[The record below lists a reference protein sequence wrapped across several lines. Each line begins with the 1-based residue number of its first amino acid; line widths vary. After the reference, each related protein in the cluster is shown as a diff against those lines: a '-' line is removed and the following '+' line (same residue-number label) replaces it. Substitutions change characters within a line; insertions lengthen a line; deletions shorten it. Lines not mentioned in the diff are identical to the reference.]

1 MADSEQRRVSVST
14 YDAHLR
20 HGACGHRTVEL
31 LKKLYGIKKGQNLKK
46 EQSIEEYNTTR
57 TCLAQED
64 QDTEN
69 VESWDKILF
78 LCTFH

>member
-1 MADSEQRRVSVST
+1 MADSEQRRVSVSS
-14 YDAHLR
+14 YDAYLR

-31 LKKLYGIKKGQNLKK
+31 LKIYMALKKGKLK

-64 QDTEN
+64 QDTQH